1 MVQAEV
7 QAPHV
12 LVVDDDD
19 GIRRTIAEMLESEGY
34 DVATAVD
41 GHAALARI
49 AERAPALI
57 LLDLQMP
64 GMSGWEVLAR
74 LREQGTR
81 IPVVFMT
88 AGYRAQT
95 EAERHNAEGHLG
107 KPFEMDDLLAVV
119 ARLTGHAPAA

>member
-1 MVQAEV
+1 MAQAQV

-19 GIRRTIAEMLESEGY
+19 GIRGTIAEILESEGY
-34 DVATAVD
+34 DVATAVN
-41 GHAALARI
+41 GLAALARI
-49 AERAPALI
+49 AERAPSLI

-64 GMSGWEVLAR
+64 GMSGWEVLGR

-88 AGYRAQT
+88 AGYRAQA
-95 EAERHNAEGHLG
+95 EAARHNAEGHLG

-119 ARLTGHAPAA
+119 ARLTGHTPSP